1 VTLPSGTRL
10 GPYEIVAPLGAGG
23 MGEVYRA
30 RDARL
35 GRDVAIKVLPPT
47 LAADADRLRRFEK
60 EARAAS
66 ALNHPNIVTI
76 YDAGTADG
84 ISWIA
89 MEHIEGQNLRTLLI
103 LGALSPKKRLSY
115 AAQIAEGLAKAHES
129 GIVHRDLKP
138 ENVMV
143 TRDGAVKILDFGL
156 AKLIEPSGTPEE
168 QTQSPTVSAGTQVG
182 VVLGTVGYMSPEQAK
197 GETLDFRSDQFSF
210 GSILYELLTGK
221 RAFARANAPETMAAI
236 IREEPEPLAAA
247 APETPVALRW
257 IVERCLAKEPEERYA
272 STKDLARD
280 LARVRDAMTEG
291 TLSASVGA
299 MPAARRLPRWI
310 LPLAAA
316 ALLAAAAIALVASR
330 RTPAAPPLYRPV
342 TFQRGALGIAR
353 FAPDGQTILYAAAW
367 QGHAAQLYS
376 TRLDSTESTALPL
389 PSASLLSVSSA
400 GKLAIKVLHGTGPT
414 VIAEVSMAGGAPREL
429 VESDPPDALQFSDLT
444 ADWSPGEDRLA
455 IVRNDQLEFPIGKV
469 LVPSSETTKV
479 ISLRFSPDGRR
490 IAFTEWR
497 GRKSFAVC
505 VVDLAGQRK
514 DLSTG
519 WEIITSLAW
528 HPGTGELWF
537 SARQAEVRI
546 GVVELH
552 AVSLA
557 GAERLVAQNPQLLIV
572 EDIAR
577 DGRVLARSDD
587 WPATMMCLPPGAS
600 REVDL
605 TWLDFSHGLALSAD
619 GREVLFMEGGAGGG
633 ATGGVY
639 MRKTD
644 GSSPAVRLGDG
655 WNARQDLSPDK
666 KLVVQAL
673 PDRLTLLPV
682 GPGESK
688 TLQDKDLEYIRAEWF
703 QDGKRLLL
711 AARTPGHGPRMY
723 VRDLSAGPAR
733 PFTPEGVAAGK
744 VSPDG
749 RLVAAADMKTQKW
762 ALYPVDGAGGAPR
775 SLPDIRE
782 GESVYGFDEKGE
794 NLYLVSGSLTYHV
807 DRLELATGKR
817 SPFRDVTPADPTG
830 VAQISAFQL
839 TPDGKSYCYSFMRGL
854 SRLYVIEGLR

>member
-1 VTLPSGTRL
+1 MSLSAGTRL
-10 GPYEIVAPLGAGG
+10 GPYEILAPLGAGG

-30 RDARL
+30 KDARL
-35 GRDVAIKVLPPT
+35 GRDVALKVLPAA
-47 LAADADRLRRFEK
+47 LASNAERLKRFEK
-60 EARAAS
+60 EARSAS
-66 ALNHPNIVTI
+66 ALSHPNIVTVFDI
-76 YDAGTADG
+76 GVTDG
-84 ISWIA
+84 VSWIA
-89 MEHIEGQNLRTLLI
+89 MERVEGETLRALLGGGPMP
-103 LGALSPKKRLSY
+103 LKRLLGI
-115 AAQIAEGLAKAHES
+115 AAQIADGLAKAHTT

-143 TRDGAVKILDFGL
+143 TRDGVVKILDFGL
-156 AKLIEPSGTPEE
+156 AKLIDPSGAPQE

-197 GETLDFRSDQFSF
+197 GEALDFRSDQFSF
-210 GSILYELLTGK
+210 GSILYEILSGK

-236 IREEPEPLAAA
+236 IREEPEPLATA
-247 APETPVALRW
+247 APESPIALRW
-257 IVERCLAKEPEERYA
+257 VVERCLAKEAEERYA
-272 STKDLARD
+272 STRDLARD

-291 TLSASVGA
+291 TLSASAGA
-299 MPAARRLPRWI
+299 MAVARRLPRWI

-316 ALLAAAAIALVASR
+316 ALLAVAAIALVASR
-330 RTPAAPPLYRPV
+330 RTPAGPPRYRPV

-353 FAPDGQTILYAAAW
+353 FAPDEQTILYAAAW
-367 QGHAAQLYS
+367 QGHPPQLYS
-376 TRLDSTESTALPL
+376 TRVDSTESTALPL
-389 PSASLLSVSSA
+389 PSANLLSVSSA
-400 GKLAIKVLHGTGPT
+400 GKLAIRVLHGTGPT
-414 VIAEVSMAGGAPREL
+414 AIAEVSMAGGAPREL
-429 VESDPPDALQFSDLT
+429 IESDPPDPLQFSDLA
-444 ADWSPGEDRLA
+444 ADWTPGEDRLA

-469 LVPSSETTKV
+469 LVPSSETSKV

-490 IAFTEWR
+490 IAFTEFR
-497 GRKSFAVC
+497 GSKSFAVC
-505 VVDLAGQRK
+505 VVDLAGKRR

-528 HPGTGELWF
+528 HPVTGELWF
-537 SARQAEVRI
+537 SARKAGVRI
-546 GVVELH
+546 GVVELY

-587 WPATMMCLPPGAS
+587 WPETMICLPPGAA

-605 TWLDFSHGLALSAD
+605 TWLDFSQALALSAD
-619 GREVLFMEGGAGGG
+619 GRDVLFMEGGAGGG

-644 GSSPAVRLGDG
+644 GSSAAVRLGDG

-666 KLVVQAL
+666 KWVVQAM

-682 GPGESK
+682 GPGESR
-688 TLQDKDLEYIRAEWF
+688 TIQDAGLQYLRAVWF
-703 QDGKRLLL
+703 PDGQRLLL
-711 AARTPGHGPRMY
+711 AATSTGHGPSMY
-723 VRDLSAGPAR
+723 VRDLASGPPR
-733 PFTPEGVAAGK
+733 PVTPEGVAAGR

-749 RLVAAADMKTQKW
+749 MLVAAADMKTEKW
-762 ALYPVDGAGGAPR
+762 ALYPVAGGEPR
-775 SLPDIRE
+775 PLPGVRE
-782 GESVYGFDEKGE
+782 GESVCGFDEKGE
-794 NLYLVSGSLTYHV
+794 NLYLVSSGLTYHV
-807 DRLELATGKR
+807 ERLELATGKR

-839 TPDGKSYCYSFMRGL
+839 TPDGKSYCYSFMRAL
-854 SRLYVIEGLR
+854 SRLYVVEGLK

>member
-1 VTLPSGTRL
+1 LTISPGTRL
-10 GPYEIVAPLGAGG
+10 GPYEIQAPLGAGG

-30 RDARL
+30 RDTRL
-35 GRDVAIKVLPPT
+35 GREVAIKVLPAA

-76 YDAGTADG
+76 YDAGTTAG
-84 ISWIA
+84 VSWIA
-89 MEHIEGQNLRTLLI
+89 MERIEGENLRTLLVQ
-103 LGALSPKKRLSY
+103 GALSARKRLAY

-143 TRDGAVKILDFGL
+143 TREGAVKILDFGL
-156 AKLIEPSGTPEE
+156 AKLVEPSGAPEE

-197 GETLDFRSDQFSF
+197 GGPLDFRSDQFSF
-210 GSILYELLTGK
+210 GSILYELLSGK

-236 IREEPEPLAAA
+236 IREEPPPLATA
-247 APETPVALRW
+247 APETPVVLRW
-257 IVERCLAKEPEERYA
+257 IVERCLAKEAQERYA
-272 STKDLARD
+272 STRDLARD
-280 LARVRDAMTEG
+280 LARVRDAWTEG
-291 TLSASVGA
+291 TLSASAVA
-299 MPAARRLPRWI
+299 TPASRRRSRWT

-316 ALLAAAAIALVASR
+316 ALLAVAAIALVASR
-330 RTPAAPPLYRPV
+330 RTPAGPPRYRPV

-353 FAPDGQTILYAAAW
+353 FAPDEQTILYAAAW
-367 QGHAAQLYS
+367 QGHPPQLYS
-376 TRLDSTESTALPL
+376 TRLDSTESTALSL
-389 PSASLLSVSSA
+389 PSATLLSVSSA

-414 VIAEVSMAGGAPREL
+414 AIAEVSMAGGAPREL
-429 VESDPPDALQFSDLT
+429 IESDPPDPLQFSDLV
-444 ADWSPGEDRLA
+444 ADWAPGQDRLA
-455 IVRNDQLEFPIGKV
+455 IVRKDQLEFPIGKV
-469 LVPSSETTKV
+469 LVPSSETSKV

-490 IAFTEWR
+490 IAFTEFR
-497 GRKSFAVC
+497 GSKSFAVC
-505 VVDLAGQRK
+505 VVDLAGKRR

-528 HPGTGELWF
+528 HPVTGELWF
-537 SARQAEVRI
+537 SARKAGVRI
-546 GVVELH
+546 GVVELY
-552 AVSLA
+552 AVSLT

-577 DGRVLARSDD
+577 DGRILARSDD
-587 WPATMMCLPPGAS
+587 WPETMICLPPGAS

-605 TWLDFSHGLALSAD
+605 TWLDFSQALALSAD
-619 GREVLFMEGGAGGG
+619 GRDVLFMEGGAGGG

-644 GSSPAVRLGDG
+644 GSSAAVRLGDG
-655 WNARQDLSPDK
+655 WNSRQDLSPDK
-666 KLVVQAL
+666 KWVVQAL
-673 PDRLTLLPV
+673 DGRLNLVPV

-688 TLQDKDLEYIRAEWF
+688 TLQDKDLEYIRAAWF
-703 QDGKRLLL
+703 PDGKRLLV

-723 VRDLSAGPAR
+723 VRDLTGGPAR
-733 PFTPEGVAAGK
+733 PFTPEGVAAGR

-749 RLVAAADMKTQKW
+749 RLVAAADMKTEKW
-762 ALYPVDGAGGAPR
+762 ALYPVEGGEPR
-775 SLPDIRE
+775 PLPDIRE
-782 GESVYGFDEKGE
+782 GESVYGFDENGE
-794 NLYLVSGSLTYHV
+794 NLYLVSGGLTYHV
-807 DRLELATGKR
+807 ERLKLATGKR

-830 VAQISAFQL
+830 VARISAFQL
-839 TPDGKSYCYSFMRGL
+839 TPDGKSYCYSFMRAL